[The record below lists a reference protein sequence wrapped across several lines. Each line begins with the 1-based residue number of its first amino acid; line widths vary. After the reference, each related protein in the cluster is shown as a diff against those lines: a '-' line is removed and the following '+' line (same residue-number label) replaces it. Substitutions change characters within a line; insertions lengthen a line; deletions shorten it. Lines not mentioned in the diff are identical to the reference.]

1 MRGEQAPP
9 IAAQH
14 CHMGI
19 RPPRRRNALTKG
31 VRRKMIAIIIN
42 IAHNQDIGIRR
53 NDPID
58 GQLNIIGGLV

>member
-1 MRGEQAPP
+1 
-9 IAAQH
+9 
-14 CHMGI
+14 MGI